1 MIAIVGAGI
10 SGLSLA
16 YFLQKQ
22 NVPYLLLEKKENEH
36 SPGGFI
42 QSIRE
47 KEYLYELGPNS
58 LLCDDFLL
66 QWLNELE
73 LQTEI
78 IEANPVSKSRF
89 VFKNGRYQKLPQ
101 SPFSLFWSVFFSWEA
116 KKQIFREPKI
126 KSKTH
131 PNETLTEFFERRF
144 GREVVDY
151 ALEPFVSGIY
161 AGNPDELLLKYTF
174 PFLAELEQKFGSV
187 IKGLKKTKSLGRKK
201 SISFK
206 NGMQTLPKKLAEKV
220 KITYCQ
226 DGVQSIFRKSQSW
239 EIITAEKNFQAEKV
253 VITTPAYIA
262 GDILQ
267 KIDFSLSETLQKI
280 GYAPMVVVH
289 TIYYKNLFRKP
300 LNGFGALHPHKEK
313 LFTLGHIWSSS
324 VFEGRCKD
332 NEVLFTSFVGG
343 LKGIEKTFLDD
354 NTLMSKVQKEIREI
368 YKIDSLPVLQRV
380 TRWQKAIPQ
389 YDKFIL
395 PAYERL
401 QSLEQ
406 EGLYVCANW
415 KDGVSVADCIKKAYN
430 LAQKFK

>member
-1 MIAIVGAGI
+1 MIAIIGAGI

-42 QSIRE
+42 QSVRE

-73 LQTEI
+73 LTSQI
-78 IEANPVSKSRF
+78 VEAKPVSKSRF
-89 VFKNGRYQKLPQ
+89 VFKNGKYQKLPS
-101 SPFSLFWSVFFSWEA
+101 SPLSLFWNSFFSWNA
-116 KKQIFREPKI
+116 KKQIFKEPKV

-131 PNETLTEFFERRF
+131 PQETLTEFFERRF

-151 ALEPFVSGIY
+151 ALDPFVSGIY
-161 AGNPDELLLKYTF
+161 AGNPDELLLQYTF
-174 PFLAELEQKFGSV
+174 PFLAELEQKYSSV
-187 IKGLKKTKSLGRKK
+187 IKGLKKNKLERKK

-206 NGMQTLPKKLAEKV
+206 NGMQTLPKTLAQKV
-220 KITYCQ
+220 GVTYCEG
-226 DGVQSIFRKSQSW
+226 GVQSVFKNLHSW
-239 EIITAEKNFQAEKV
+239 EILTEKQSFKAEKV
-253 VITTPAYIA
+253 VITTPAYVA
-262 GDILQ
+262 GNILQ
-267 KIDFSLSETLQKI
+267 KIDFSLAENLQKI
-280 GYAPMVVVH
+280 AYAPMVVVH
-289 TIYYKNLFRKP
+289 TIYYKDLFKKP

-324 VFEGRCKD
+324 VFEGRCKE
-332 NEVLFTSFVGG
+332 NEVLFTSFIGG
-343 LKGIEKTFLDD
+343 MRGIEKTFLDD

-368 YKIDSLPVLQRV
+368 YRIDALPVLQKV

-395 PAYERL
+395 PVYERL
-401 QSLEQ
+401 NDLET
-406 EGLYVCANW
+406 ENLYICANW
-415 KDGVSVADCIKKAYN
+415 KDGVSIADCIKKAYK
-430 LAQKFK
+430 LAEKLK